1 MARHSAIIRGV
12 RVAGI
17 LLALA
22 MSMGAAAG
30 GGEPSGEILDEAAP
44 LEGIGLDELHRQIK
58 ALIPP
63 SQTFGGV
70 AEINE
75 ALAQT
80 GAPVLQEMIVHS
92 RDEALR
98 NGVQPMP
105 PDIRRQLA
113 GFLPER
119 VLNAARYR
127 VQGGDDFTLQWNL
140 IRYGEAQA
148 IALDHVVIF
157 KETSDALYNP
167 TLWVHE
173 LTHVDQYQRWGIQ
186 EFAIRY
192 LRNYEAVEREAYEAE
207 TRYVAWAKL
216 HNRQKLAA
224 AGDPTAERPL
234 GDAAG
239 DRALEPLPAKVAS
252 STCGTAA
259 ATCRVTGSGPVGT
272 PCWCNLPMGA
282 AAGALVP
289 DPANDNAAPPALP
302 ANACNSAR
310 GTCPLAVEI
319 EEGSPCTCVMPEGS
333 FSGSAERKSLG
344 ERCATY
350 SGTCPLARHLLSG

>member
-1 MARHSAIIRGV
+1 MARHSAIIRGL

-22 MSMGAAAG
+22 MSMSMGAAAG
-30 GGEPSGEILDEAAP
+30 GGEPGGEILDEAAP

-105 PDIRRQLA
+105 PDIRHQLT

-207 TRYVAWAKL
+207 TRYVAWTRL

-224 AGDPTAERPL
+224 AGDPT
-234 GDAAG
+234 D
-239 DRALEPLPAKVAS
+239 
-252 STCGTAA
+252 
-259 ATCRVTGSGPVGT
+259 
-272 PCWCNLPMGA
+272 
-282 AAGALVP
+282 
-289 DPANDNAAPPALP
+289 
-302 ANACNSAR
+302 
-310 GTCPLAVEI
+310 
-319 EEGSPCTCVMPEGS
+319 
-333 FSGSAERKSLG
+333 RKSVV
-344 ERCATY
+344 
-350 SGTCPLARHLLSG
+350 